1 MTDGGLRERYERM
14 VQAHYRFVFQF
25 LYWLGAPTGVAEDL
39 TQETFLRAWQGLP
52 KLRGDTEG
60 ERAWLAA
67 IARRVIQDHVRKKRL
82 ETLPLEAAE
91 LLIAPGASTE
101 EHVAEQDADRRLR
114 AAVFALP
121 EPYRTALVLVKIEA
135 LSIGEAARA
144 TGVPSGTV
152 KWRVSRGLRILE
164 ERLGERSVGK
174 KEAADGTI
182 ELRPNRP

>member
-14 VQAHYRFVFQF
+14 VQAHYRFVFRF
-25 LYWLGAPTGVAEDL
+25 LYWLGAPPGLAEDL

-52 KLRGDTEG
+52 RQRERPDS

-67 IARRVIQDHVRKKRL
+67 IARHVFLDHARKKRL
-82 ETLPLEAAE
+82 ETLPLDAAV
-91 LLIAPGASTE
+91 LVAQPGASLE
-101 EHVAEQDADRRLR
+101 ERVAEQDAERYLR
-114 AAVFALP
+114 AAVLALP

-135 LSIGEAARA
+135 LTIGETARA
-144 TGVPSGTV
+144 TQVPAGTV

-164 ERLGERSVGK
+164 ERLGERAVGK

-182 ELRPNRP
+182 ELRPDRP